1 MLKRQLLN
9 SLRWPIHVIKSVDNT
24 KLHGYTLPPTQHQ
37 SFFRNLPLYSLGSGE
52 LLFTLK
58 NAKQMLNFLTKRTVN
73 KLLPDLN
80 NIT

>member
-1 MLKRQLLN
+1 MSSNQLIIPNYIVILSHQHSTTV
-9 SLRWPIHVIKSVDNT
+9 SLET
-24 KLHGYTLPPTQHQ
+24 Y
-37 SFFRNLPLYSLGSGE
+37 PLYSLGSGE